1 MEWKGNKVYYSPMM
15 SNDLGTNFN
24 DKRNRNPNW
33 TDHEIVRFLEILQ
46 EEKVMLDLAAN
57 KNKQVFCYVA
67 QKMALEGSE
76 KNWDQCRI
84 KLKNLKSQ
92 YRYVKDRIPNIDD
105 VDLEQDEILKQL
117 IAECQG
123 RGISPSHIKHLK
135 QLKRFLVKS
144 SESAMLTLQNALEVR
159 NEILGP
165 SAVTPGMPNL
175 STASVTGPSRMES
188 RAERHL
194 LSTESDSN
202 QYEDYDDDTDDP
214 EIEHTERKKKD
225 LEDLKPLLNGSVSD
239 GHHYMERFNRDM
251 MDQFMEYQRRA
262 AASKHRWEAERRS
275 QEQLAMEQWRQEAK
289 VHEKQLMAVFCQTVS
304 HCNSAMDT
312 LLKSKQEAD
321 EEIKRLKALLEEKL
335 CKKCGNTT
343 SEDEMI

>member
-1 MEWKGNKVYYSPMM
+1 MG
-15 SNDLGTNFN
+15 
-24 DKRNRNPNW
+24 
-33 TDHEIVRFLEILQ
+33 
-46 EEKVMLDLAAN
+46 
-57 KNKQVFCYVA
+57 A

-84 KLKNLKSQ
+84 KLRNLKSQ

-262 AASKHRWEAERRS
+262 VSDNYIIINILSTCKTSSLFTFYRLLVNIVGKQNE
-275 QEQLAMEQWRQEAK
+275 EAK
-289 VHEKQLMAVFCQTVS
+289 
-304 HCNSAMDT
+304 N
-312 LLKSKQEAD
+312 
-321 EEIKRLKALLEEKL
+321 
-335 CKKCGNTT
+335 
-343 SEDEMI
+343 